1 MQDDNSIYNAV
12 KFFLSE
18 HLRPKRWKQLSF
30 WTFRSLKSR
39 IQRILYYCTISI
51 VFGLSFIW
59 NFEPLK
65 VLRLYSVEFFGISDF
80 EKDIF
85 GILGIRG

>member
-1 MQDDNSIYNAV
+1 M
-12 KFFLSE
+12 
-18 HLRPKRWKQLSF
+18 
-30 WTFRSLKSR
+30 
-39 IQRILYYCTISI
+39 LYYCTISI

-65 VLRLYSVEFFGISDF
+65 VLRLYSIGFFGISDF